1 MDLTCLRP
9 FDFSEPYVFRAH
21 QIGLIGNLIKVPLG
35 SELMQQTFER
45 ADKVAN
51 ENVSWLTLNKLL
63 RNGVHQLQLG
73 TYVRKD
79 IINEGS
85 LTDTI
90 ARFAGSG
97 YKAPPPNWYG
107 IHWGNEF
114 WGTKTSNHSV
124 RNGEFATKNSPS
136 AGSLLHELYRTY
148 GLIDPRDASE
158 TPPPSLRSGALLP
171 AKDNAAPT
179 FAAHTQHAPAT

>member
-1 MDLTCLRP
+1 MDLTCLRA
-9 FDFSEPYVFRAH
+9 FDFSDPYVFRAH

-51 ENVSWLTLNKLL
+51 ENVSWLTLNKIL
-63 RNGVHQLQLG
+63 RNCVHQLQLG

-124 RNGEFATKNSPS
+124 RNGEFATKNSP
-136 AGSLLHELYRTY
+136 A
-148 GLIDPRDASE
+148 AAQ
-158 TPPPSLRSGALLP
+158 PPPRPDRTSVPLRP
-171 AKDNAAPT
+171 PRAK
-179 FAAHTQHAPAT
+179 HTP